1 MKKNIKMS
9 KKKNISGSKNACK
22 MCINLKVAVYA
33 NKIGNS
39 FLIVI
44 IVCSKQFLEMFKLL

>member
-9 KKKNISGSKNACK
+9 KNNISGSKNACK

-44 IVCSKQFLEMFKLL
+44 IVCSK